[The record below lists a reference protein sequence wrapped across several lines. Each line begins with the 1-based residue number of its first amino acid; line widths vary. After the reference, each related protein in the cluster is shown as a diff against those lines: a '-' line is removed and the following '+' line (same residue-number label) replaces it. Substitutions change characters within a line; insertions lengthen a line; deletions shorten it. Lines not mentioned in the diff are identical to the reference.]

1 MGTEVT
7 PNQLRGAWHWYE
19 VMNDITTSGALHMRF
34 WIDGVLKMD
43 YTRAVSNRGFQFG
56 TVDIAGVFNVP
67 AANGTDWIDEV
78 SMSQQCID
86 LQ

>member
-1 MGTEVT
+1 
-7 PNQLRGAWHWYE
+7 
-19 VMNDITTSGALHMRF
+19 
-34 WIDGVLKMD
+34 VLKMD

-78 SMSQQCID
+78 SMSRQCID